1 MNLAKLSANGQITV
15 PIEVRE
21 ILKLKTG
28 DKILFVQNENGEI
41 VIHKA
46 STQALLK
53 EQKAFKWEAEK
64 VGIYSDD
71 DVQKLVDEIRKN
83 K

>member
-21 ILKLKTG
+21 ILKLKSG
-28 DKILFVQNENGEI
+28 DKILFIQNENGEI
-41 VIHKA
+41 VIHNA
-46 STQALLK
+46 SSQALIK
-53 EQKAFKWEAEK
+53 AQKAFEGEAEK
-64 VGIYSDD
+64 VGIYSDE

>member
-1 MNLAKLSANGQITV
+1 MNLVKLSANGQITV

-41 VIHKA
+41 VIHNA
-46 STQALLK
+46 STQAK
-53 EQKAFKWEAEK
+53 
-64 VGIYSDD
+64 
-71 DVQKLVDEIRKN
+71 
-83 K
+83 

>member
-28 DKILFVQNENGEI
+28 DKILFI
-41 VIHKA
+41 IIKA
-46 STQALLK
+46 
-53 EQKAFKWEAEK
+53 QKAFKGEAEK

>member
-28 DKILFVQNENGEI
+28 DKILFIQNESGEI
-41 VIHKA
+41 VIHNA
-46 STQALLK
+46 STQAIIK
-53 EQKAFKWEAEK
+53 AQKAFK
-64 VGIYSDD
+64 G
-71 DVQKLVDEIRKN
+71 
-83 K
+83 